1 MSCQKLQNKTQ
12 VDVLDHAGN
21 AIDTRELKNT
31 PLMELYPDQNIA
43 IIDWL
48 DSTPERPDTQDL
60 DEPIEG
66 H

>member
-1 MSCQKLQNKTQ
+1 MLNWRCNFLNAVS
-12 VDVLDHAGN
+12 DAGN
-21 AIDTRELKNT
+21 LRGVANLV
-31 PLMELYPDQNIA
+31 LHA

>member
-12 VDVLDHAGN
+12 FDVLDHAGN

-31 PLMELYPDQNIA
+31 PLTELYPDQNIA

-48 DSTPERPDTQDL
+48 E
-60 DEPIEG
+60 
-66 H
+66 